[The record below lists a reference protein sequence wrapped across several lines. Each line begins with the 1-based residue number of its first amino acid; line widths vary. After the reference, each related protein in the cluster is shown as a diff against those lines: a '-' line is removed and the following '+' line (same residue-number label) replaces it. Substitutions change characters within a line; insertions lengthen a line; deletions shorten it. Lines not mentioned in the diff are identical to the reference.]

1 MKSIL
6 IIILFSSKILFAQ
19 QISYFRQH
27 TNDIIEC
34 LFKKPFKIEM
44 ASHLSKC
51 MKGKVFPEFCIEDR
65 NNHEWKTNMNC
76 NLFLLTFLK
85 DNSKEF
91 IDEIVYINSL
101 NLNSYNLNK
110 IVLISEDEINA
121 NVLSNQKI
129 FNSWNI
135 VDNSAKKPI
144 ARSQYGYPLTIV
156 CESNGIILGYYL
168 MGVKSD
174 PSFKKDLLKLLGQ

>member
-1 MKSIL
+1 MKSNL

-19 QISYFRQH
+19 QISYFPQH

-34 LFKKPFKIEM
+34 LFNKPIKIEM
-44 ASHLSKC
+44 ALYLSKC

-65 NNHEWKTNMNC
+65 KNHEWRTNMNC

-91 IDEIVYINSL
+91 IDEIVYLNSL
-101 NLNSYNLNK
+101 GVNNYNLNK
-110 IVLISEDEINA
+110 IVLIAEDEINVR
-121 NVLSNQKI
+121 VLSNQKI

-135 VDNSAKKPI
+135 VDNSEKKPI
-144 ARSQYGYPLTIV
+144 ARSQYGYPLTIL
-156 CESNGIILGYYL
+156 CEGNGIIQGYYL

-174 PSFKKDLLKLLGQ
+174 PSFKKDLLRLLGQ